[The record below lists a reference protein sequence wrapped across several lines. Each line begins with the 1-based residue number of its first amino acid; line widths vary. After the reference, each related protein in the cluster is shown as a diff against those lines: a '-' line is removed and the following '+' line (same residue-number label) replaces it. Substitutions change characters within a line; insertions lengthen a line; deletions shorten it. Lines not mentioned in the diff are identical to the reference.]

1 MTQPRQLSAAPRA
14 CVTLQCV
21 QQQQYSSGVTL
32 CVAPAAA
39 AGCVRLQVLSALVL
53 DLSGEHFVDP
63 WDGVLKRFITSAAAV
78 EAVCTQ
84 SSYADCTLKP
94 ATSDMQQRYPRDPRR
109 LEELAAKLRDAGA
122 GGVKGAAALR
132 RRWEQQQERLR
143 QEGQAAEG
151 EGDWVAPS
159 TNGSMPVVH
168 LLASLRATDSLWA
181 KLFK

>member
-1 MTQPRQLSAAPRA
+1 VLLLLLLLRL
-14 CVTLQCV
+14 
-21 QQQQYSSGVTL
+21 
-32 CVAPAAA
+32 
-39 AGCVRLQVLSALVL
+39 LQVLSALVL

-63 WDGVLKRFITSAAAV
+63 WDGLLKRFITSAATV
-78 EAVCTQ
+78 EAVCSQ

-94 ATSDMQQRYPRDPRR
+94 ATPDMQQRYPRDPRR
-109 LEELAAKLRDAGA
+109 LGELAAKLRDAGA

-151 EGDWVAPS
+151 EGGWVAPS
-159 TNGSMPVVH
+159 TNGSMPVVG